1 MEDFQALFSDFLARR
16 GMKFTEPRRQILE
29 AVFALHEH
37 FNAEQLYDK
46 VRKLSAEVS
55 LATVYRTLPLLVEA
69 GLIQLSLR
77 FSSRDVYEH
86 IFGHPRHV
94 HWVCSNCGSV
104 QETELD
110 SFSQAWRKPPP
121 GCSFKP
127 LRSASRCT
135 ASAGSADRMRMSFTK
150 P

>member
-69 GLIQLSLR
+69 GLIQLSLH

-110 SFSQAWRKPPP
+110 SFSQA
-121 GCSFKP
+121 
-127 LRSASRCT
+127 LAET
-135 ASAGSADRMRMSFTK
+135 AARLQFHTVEISVQVHGLCWKCRQNENEFH
-150 P
+150 